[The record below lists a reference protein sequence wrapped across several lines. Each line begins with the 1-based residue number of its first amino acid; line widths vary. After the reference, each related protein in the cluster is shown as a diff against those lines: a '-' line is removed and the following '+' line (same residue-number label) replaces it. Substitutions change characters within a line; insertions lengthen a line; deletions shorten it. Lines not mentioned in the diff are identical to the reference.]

1 MSGSGAGG
9 HSKSSSNSETR
20 QLTAAERAAIY
31 NGGLNSINASIA
43 QQNTPTYQAPVYSS
57 MNNGDYD
64 RMEQNMYDTR
74 TAGIDR
80 AKTLDSQRVD
90 ADLAKRGIW
99 SSGLAAAAQGDN
111 NERYATSYLQAGGDA
126 ATQRYGMQQQDLN
139 AKNTFDAQQ
148 AAASYQAA
156 WQPLNYYADLW
167 NKTSGQNSSSSS
179 KSFAINAGGSA
190 GFGGSG
196 SGSGGGGEG

>member
-1 MSGSGAGG
+1 MSGSGG
-9 HSKSSSNSETR
+9 HSTSKSSSETR

-31 NGGLNSINASIA
+31 NGGISNITSSMEAN
-43 QQNTPTYQAPVYSS
+43 NTPTYEAPVYSS

-64 RMEQNMYDTR
+64 RLEQNIYGSR

-111 NERYATSYLQAGGDA
+111 NERYAASYLQAGGDA

-139 AKNTFDAQQ
+139 AKNAFDAQQ

-179 KSFAINAGGSA
+179 RGFSMNAAGGANMSA
-190 GFGGSG
+190 A
-196 SGSGGGGEG
+196 GGE